1 MKQWVRLHPRW
12 ATALALLVEWLI
24 LAVVFLLFGRPL
36 LDASIESGMWTAASG
51 IVWAFE
57 SRRSRRT
64 AARLDEHGQVLA
76 YVRYPD
82 SRPGSLSGIWN
93 MGIATPQVGWI
104 DFQPA
109 VYDTLEP
116 SGRPMKIQVLEVRP
130 ERRAISGRERKY
142 VSGLGN
148 QAMTVVTETGR
159 VEIAGDPDSLD
170 KLADAA
176 KRRP

>member
-1 MKQWVRLHPRW
+1 
-12 ATALALLVEWLI
+12 
-24 LAVVFLLFGRPL
+24 
-36 LDASIESGMWTAASG
+36 
-51 IVWAFE
+51 
-57 SRRSRRT
+57 
-64 AARLDEHGQVLA
+64 
-76 YVRYPD
+76 
-82 SRPGSLSGIWN
+82 
-93 MGIATPQVGWI
+93 
-104 DFQPA
+104 
-109 VYDTLEP
+109 
-116 SGRPMKIQVLEVRP
+116 MKIQVLEVRP